1 MVRIA
6 IGTISFI
13 EWRSTP
19 GRLFVGAMVQEKLS
33 VVSVSCQ
40 LGEEPSNDAIGLPL
54 LQLGIGI
61 VLVVVLVLDSLKCG
75 ICWVAPPWGLDNDNE
90 DESD

>member
-1 MVRIA
+1 
-6 IGTISFI
+6 
-13 EWRSTP
+13 
-19 GRLFVGAMVQEKLS
+19 MVQEKLS

-40 LGEEPSNDAIGLPL
+40 LGEEPSNDA
-54 LQLGIGI
+54 LQLGIVIVI